1 MRILRPF
8 AATGRGIGR
17 FFRGVGRG
25 TWRVLRTRTLPWT
38 LLVLALG
45 AGGYA
50 GWLWQQG
57 EMQERREREVV
68 AVAREFLLTL
78 TNFQAGTIEQDVE
91 EIRAFAVGNF
101 ADEVGEFFDQEAVD
115 RIVEAEAVSVGRVES
130 IFVQSLSGDTAS
142 VFGVVNEVVTN
153 NTSPTAQTEVVRLD
167 VGMIE
172 TTTGWKIS
180 DVEILQ
186 TPGTVPIGG

>member
-8 AATGRGIGR
+8 RA
-17 FFRGVGRG
+17 VGRG
-25 TWRVLRTRTLPWT
+25 TLRAVRSRILPWT
-38 LLVLALG
+38 LFVLAVG

-57 EMQERREREVV
+57 EMQERREREVL
-68 AVAREFLLTL
+68 AVARDFLTTI
-78 TNFQAGTIEQDVE
+78 TNFQADTIDQDVE

-101 ADEVGEFFDQEAVD
+101 ADEVGEFFGQENVD
-115 RIVEAEAVSVGRVES
+115 RIKEAEAVSVGRIES
-130 IFVQSLSGDTAS
+130 VYLQSLSGDTAS

-153 NTSPTAQTEVVRLD
+153 NTSPTAQTEVVRFNVD
-167 VGMIE
+167 MIE
-172 TTTGWKIS
+172 TASGWKIS

-186 TPGTVPIGG
+186 TPTAVPTG